1 MRACVSVCVISSVI
15 PVFMLSS
22 VHMYETMEIR
32 ILMYK
37 LDKMRIVP
45 ICLDKRIVLI
55 K

>member
-32 ILMYK
+32 TSTYK
-37 LDKMRIVP
+37 LDRTRIVP
-45 ICLDKRIVLI
+45 ICLDKRTVLI